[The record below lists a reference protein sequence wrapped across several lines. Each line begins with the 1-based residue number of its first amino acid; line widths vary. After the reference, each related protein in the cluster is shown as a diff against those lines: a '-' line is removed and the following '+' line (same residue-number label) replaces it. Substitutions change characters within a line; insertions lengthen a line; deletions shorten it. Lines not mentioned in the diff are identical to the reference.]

1 MAEKSPGA
9 PSSTVG
15 APFARLA
22 RQRTVL
28 LTTFRRDGT
37 PVPTPVSI
45 VVDGPHA
52 YFRTYSAAWKSKRL
66 RRDQRV
72 EIAPST
78 GRGRPTGAAT
88 AATARL
94 LTEAEARPVRR
105 LLRRKYPLLQGVAVP
120 VFHRLARYRTLHYEL
135 SPREQS
141 GQSGQD

>member
-1 MAEKSPGA
+1 MAET
-9 PSSTVG
+9 SSITVG
-15 APFARLA
+15 SPFARFA
-22 RQRTVL
+22 RQRTVV

-37 PVPTPVSI
+37 PVPTVVHV

-52 YFRTYSAAWKSKRL
+52 YFRTYSAAGKAKRL
-66 RRDQRV
+66 RRDPRV
-72 EIAPST
+72 EIASSAA
-78 GRGRPTGAAT
+78 GGRPTGAVA

-135 SPREQS
+135 RPREQAA
-141 GQSGQD
+141 G

>member
-1 MAEKSPGA
+1 MAETSP
-9 PSSTVG
+9 STVE
-15 APFARLA
+15 APLTRFA
-22 RQRTVL
+22 RQRTVV

-37 PVPTPVSI
+37 PVPTAVHV

-52 YFRTYSAAWKSKRL
+52 YFRTYSAAGKAKRL

-78 GRGRPTGAAT
+78 AGGRPTGPAT

-94 LTEAEARPVRR
+94 LSKAEAVPVRR

-120 VFHRLARYRTLHYEL
+120 VFHRLARYHTLHYEL
-135 SPREQS
+135 SPRR
-141 GQSGQD
+141 